1 MDTEDKFKFAVSA
14 SHNKMLS
21 FDFFK
26 KNYVVPV
33 GLTTTTTQAPV
44 TNSTEENNNDI
55 ENQEINQFGSQNY
68 GAGGEEL
75 EEVQQN
81 QPEDEF

>member
-26 KNYVVPV
+26 KNFVVPV
-33 GLTTTTTQAPV
+33 GMTTTTTPAPT
-44 TNSTEENNNDI
+44 TNSTEENNVM
-55 ENQEINQFGSQNY
+55 ENEENNQFGSQNY
-68 GAGGEEL
+68 GAEEGEV
-75 EEVQQN
+75 EVQQN